1 MAKYEVK
8 KWKTSVLHETQII
21 WMICLFNVHALRS
34 FEIKTIVICNRN
46 LKYMGQSPVFKYY
59 YHSLSIGYLTC
70 EFYLICIWIIKKK
83 FIDKKERNIN
93 SNNFYF
99 LV

>member
-8 KWKTSVLHETQII
+8 KWITSVFHETQII

-46 LKYMGQSPVFKYY
+46 LKYMGQSV
-59 YHSLSIGYLTC
+59 
-70 EFYLICIWIIKKK
+70 
-83 FIDKKERNIN
+83 
-93 SNNFYF
+93 
-99 LV
+99 